1 MSIGPCLC
9 GDIYCPRCGNPAQAA
24 YADAVEDMCEE
35 LEKLK
40 LSEMELV
47 LFKSVGIEAVK
58 QHRIIASELQ
68 VVSRY

>member
-1 MSIGPCLC
+1 MAIGPCLC
-9 GDIYCPRCGNPAQAA
+9 GDIYCPRCGNPEQAA
-24 YADAVEDMCEE
+24 YADAIEDLCEE
-35 LEKLK
+35 LEKMK
-40 LSEMELV
+40 LSDMELE